1 MSDFVWG
8 DGATG
13 FVTAG
18 GKRLEVA
25 SWGPPPAEAPTIVML
40 HEGLGCVALWRD
52 FPATLAAA
60 TGWGVLAYSRA
71 GHGQSDP
78 ADLPRPLDFMTR
90 EALQVLPGVLAAAGV
105 GTAVLMGHSDGAT
118 ISAIYAGSVADMRIR
133 GLVLIAPH
141 FFTEE
146 MGLAEIAK
154 AREAYESGD
163 LKSRMARFH
172 ADPENTFR
180 GWNDTWLNPE
190 FKNWNVA
197 EVIDYLRIPALAVQ
211 GEDDQYGTRAQIDE
225 LESRSY
231 APVDV
236 VMIPGCKHAPHTEA
250 PEALM
255 AAVTEFVARLARIE
269 AAQPETA

>member
-1 MSDFVWG
+1 MSDFAWG

-13 FVTAG
+13 VVTAG
-18 GKRLEVA
+18 GKRLEAA
-25 SWGPPPAEAPTIVML
+25 SWGPPPGEAPTIVML
-40 HEGLGCVALWRD
+40 HEGLGCIALWRD
-52 FPATLAAA
+52 FPERLAAA

-71 GHGQSDP
+71 GHGASDP

-90 EALQVLPGVLAAAGV
+90 EAVEVLPQVLDATGV
-105 GTAVLMGHSDGAT
+105 GQAVLLGHSDGAT
-118 ISAIYAGSVADMRIR
+118 ISAIYAGSIADMRIR

-146 MGLAEIAK
+146 MGLAEIAR
-154 AREAYESGD
+154 AREAYASGD
-163 LKSRMARFH
+163 LKARMARFH

-180 GWNDTWLNPE
+180 GWNDTWLDPAFRE
-190 FKNWNVA
+190 WNVA

-236 VMIPGCKHAPHTEA
+236 VMIPGCRHAPHTEA
-250 PEALM
+250 PEALL
-255 AAVTEFVARLARIE
+255 AAVTEFIARLARIE
-269 AAQPETA
+269 AAQPEMA

>member
-1 MSDFVWG
+1 
-8 DGATG
+8 
-13 FVTAG
+13 
-18 GKRLEVA
+18 
-25 SWGPPPAEAPTIVML
+25 
-40 HEGLGCVALWRD
+40 
-52 FPATLAAA
+52 
-60 TGWGVLAYSRA
+60 
-71 GHGQSDP
+71 
-78 ADLPRPLDFMTR
+78 
-90 EALQVLPGVLAAAGV
+90 
-105 GTAVLMGHSDGAT
+105 
-118 ISAIYAGSVADMRIR
+118 
-133 GLVLIAPH
+133 
-141 FFTEE
+141 
-146 MGLAEIAK
+146 
-154 AREAYESGD
+154 
-163 LKSRMARFH
+163 MARFH
-172 ADPENTFR
+172 ADRENTFR

-236 VMIPGCKHAPHTEA
+236 VMIPDCKHAPHTEA